1 MWRSN
6 VYLKTDTL
14 SRVRQHGRREAHA
27 AVAFAAT
34 GETRVVPVSAK
45 PTF

>member
-1 MWRSN
+1 MSIS
-6 VYLKTDTL
+6 KQTL
-14 SRVRQHGRREAHA
+14 VEERRHGRREAHA

>member
-1 MWRSN
+1 MSISKQTRSCEC
-6 VYLKTDTL
+6 VSTAVA
-14 SRVRQHGRREAHA
+14 RAHA

-34 GETRVVPVSAK
+34 GKTRIVPVSAK